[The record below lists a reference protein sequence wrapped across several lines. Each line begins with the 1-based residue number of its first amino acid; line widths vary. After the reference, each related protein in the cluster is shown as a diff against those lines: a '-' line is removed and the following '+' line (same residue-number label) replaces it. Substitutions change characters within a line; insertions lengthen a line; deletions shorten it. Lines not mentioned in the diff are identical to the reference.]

1 MLYKHNYNH
10 NYKLLNIKDKDK
22 TINDIYIDYL

>member
-1 MLYKHNYNH
+1 MLYNHNYNH